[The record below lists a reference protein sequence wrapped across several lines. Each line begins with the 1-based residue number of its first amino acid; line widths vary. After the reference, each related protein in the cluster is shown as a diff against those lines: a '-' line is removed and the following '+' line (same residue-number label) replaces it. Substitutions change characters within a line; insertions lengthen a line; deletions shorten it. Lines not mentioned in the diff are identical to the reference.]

1 MKRKLFAHG
10 LNTTT
15 QHANKVLSQ
24 IPSNNPTN
32 HWLHATF
39 YCRRQLQIVVSCTC
53 FPLVL
58 SCCLMVL
65 VPVLEFYI
73 GKDSCS
79 SKFLGGLVS
88 SNPPS
93 LSYAYYNLGLVSL
106 WGYWSALYMMIKHT
120 VLPEYFPPFFF
131 SFDFFSFFKDLTE
144 MCGFFFF
151 FEETQ
156 GLCVCM
162 YKNTNCAEE
171 LRGNAI

>member
-32 HWLHATF
+32 NWLHATF

-120 VLPEYFPPFFF
+120 VLPEYFPP
-131 SFDFFSFFKDLTE
+131 L
-144 MCGFFFF
+144 FFFF
-151 FEETQ
+151 WLLF
-156 GLCVCM
+156 
-162 YKNTNCAEE
+162 
-171 LRGNAI
+171 IF

>member
-39 YCRRQLQIVVSCTC
+39 YRCGQLQIVVSCTC

-131 SFDFFSFFKDLTE
+131 LLTSFHFLKTLLKCVD
-144 MCGFFFF
+144 FFF